1 MAAASAGSE
10 RLKGE
15 EVLKNQLKIC
25 GFKKDDDVT
34 ELYLGE
40 RGLKEVPD
48 LSQFHILMYLWL
60 NNNKIEKLT
69 FLKHNCCLRELYLNN
84 NEIKN
89 IAGALRHVHSLQ
101 ILLLHNNQLKNL
113 ETTVNELKGMMSL
126 QTLKITTKERSLA
139 LNIYNHKKTL
149 VLQSIGFGKRIDVP
163 LLPKAQFNKI
173 WSFTKVL
180 RLPPGCE
187 FGNHLVK
194 IPFENPEDAV
204 FVRAMKRSIME
215 FSTVNWDKVPTSE
228 EKRLGTKPEKKPEK
242 LTIKFR

>member
-1 MAAASAGSE
+1 MAAASGGSGG
-10 RLKGE
+10 LKGE
-15 EVLKNQLKIC
+15 EVLKHQLKIC
-25 GFKKDDDVT
+25 GFKKSNDVT

-48 LSQFHILMYLWL
+48 LSQFRILTYLWL

-69 FLKHNCCLRELYLNN
+69 FLKHNCYLRELYLNN
-84 NEIKN
+84 NEIRN
-89 IAGALRHVHSLQ
+89 IADLFNNCLSQDCRYRLYVIYHLPSV
-101 ILLLHNNQLKNL
+101 LLFDRK
-113 ETTVNELKGMMSL
+113 E
-126 QTLKITTKERSLA
+126 ITAEERSLA
-139 LNIYNHKKTL
+139 LNIYNHKQTF

-163 LLPKAQFNKI
+163 LLPKAPFNKS
-173 WSFTKVL
+173 WPLTKVL

-215 FSTVNWDKVPTSE
+215 FRTVNWDKVPTSE
-228 EKRLGTKPEKKPEK
+228 EKYLGTKPEKHPER
-242 LTIKFR
+242 LTVKFR